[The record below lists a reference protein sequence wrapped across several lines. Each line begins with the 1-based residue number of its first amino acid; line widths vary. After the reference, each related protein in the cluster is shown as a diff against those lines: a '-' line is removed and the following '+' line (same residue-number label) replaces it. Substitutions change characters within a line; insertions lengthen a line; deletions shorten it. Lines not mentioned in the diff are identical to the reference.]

1 MSWRKLPLAASAWPA
16 LEDNPDF
23 YAGLVT
29 TLEDEHDY
37 ACEVEG
43 DLPQLDGALYRVGP
57 GRYDRGPDR
66 KRMLL
71 DGDGMVQSL
80 EVRAGRATFR
90 NRYVRTQKYLAEE
103 RAGRF
108 LYPTFSTHG
117 SGPLRLNLGLSLAN
131 QANTTVLEWAGTV
144 WAFDESQV
152 PYALTRELE
161 TLGERAPDPTHA
173 RRRYWAHWKLD
184 AVHGLVHLLA
194 IDQGRESVAHVISL
208 DQAGGVVAR
217 RTSTLPRPV
226 YFHDW
231 FVTENHFAF
240 LLHPAFISIPTLLK
254 VLVARE
260 TFSDAVRWQPERGAV
275 LHVVPRD
282 GSPAYDVEAPAVWMW
297 HAVNGY
303 ESGEEMICDFI
314 GSDIGGNLG
323 DEGSVLFQLM
333 RGGPI
338 GLPEEPYNTL
348 RRFRVDLSR
357 RVVAAETLDARH
369 NYELP
374 VVSATERGRAHTR
387 AFMIQADPGEVFA
400 RSLCAYDPSTGT
412 ASSYRF
418 AHGEVCSEPVLADA
432 IGGPRGSH
440 LITQVYDSSTRRSDF
455 AVFEEDAIARGPVAR
470 IRLRHHVPLSF
481 HGFWRSGPGPAP

>member
-1 MSWRKLPLAASAWPA
+1 MSWRKLPLPASAWPA
-16 LEDNPDF
+16 LEENPNF

-37 ACEVEG
+37 PCEVEG
-43 DLPQLDGALYRVGP
+43 ELPALDGALYRIGP

-71 DGDGMVQSL
+71 DGDGMVQRL
-80 EVRAGRATFR
+80 ELRDGRATFC
-90 NRYVRTQKYLAEE
+90 NRYVRTEKYLAEE

-152 PYALTRELE
+152 PYALDGALG
-161 TLGERAPDPTHA
+161 TLGARAPDPVHPK
-173 RRRYWAHWKLD
+173 RRYWAHWKLD
-184 AVHGLVHLLA
+184 AAHGVVHLLS
-194 IDQGRESVAHVISL
+194 IEQGRESVATVVTL
-208 DQAGGVVAR
+208 DQAGAVVGR
-217 RTSTLPRPV
+217 RTSTLSRPV

-240 LLHPAFISIPTLLK
+240 LLHPAYISIPAMLK
-254 VLVARE
+254 VMLARE
-260 TFSDAVRWQPERGAV
+260 TFSDVVRWQPERGAV
-275 LHVVPRD
+275 MHVVPRN
-282 GSPAYDVEAPAVWMW
+282 GAPAYDVEAPAVWMW
-297 HAVNGY
+297 HAVNAY
-303 ESGEEMICDFI
+303 ESGAEMICDFV

-323 DEGSVLFQLM
+323 DDDSVLFQLM
-333 RGGPI
+333 RGGKV
-338 GLPEEPYNTL
+338 GLPEAPYNTL
-348 RRFRVDLSR
+348 RRFRVDLAR
-357 RVVAAETLDARH
+357 RTVTAETLDARH

-374 VVSATERGRAHTR
+374 VVSATERGRAYTR

-400 RSLCAYDPSTGT
+400 RSLCAYDAPAGT

-418 AHGEVCSEPVLADA
+418 PHGEVCSEPVLADA
-432 IGGPRGSH
+432 IDGPRGRY
-440 LITQVYDSSTRRSDF
+440 LITQIYDSNTLRSDF
-455 AVFEEDAIARGPVAR
+455 AVFEEAEIARGPIAR

-481 HGFWRSGPGPAP
+481 HGFWRSGGGPA